1 MSRLAAHL
9 LLVVGLALGAPSVV
23 SAEPPAGPPKPALV
37 QVLDIGQ
44 GDAILIRAPEGKVAL
59 VDAGPSGR
67 IVPLLEA
74 LGVTTIDL
82 VVVSHHHTDHVRRVT
97 TCPDHRET
105 R

>member
-1 MSRLAAHL
+1 MSRLAARL
-9 LLVVGLALGAPSVV
+9 LLIVGLALGAPSL
-23 SAEPPAGPPKPALV
+23 APAQPPAGPPIPALV
-37 QVLDIGQ
+37 QVLDVGQ
-44 GDAILIRAPEGKVAL
+44 GDAILIRAPEGKTAL

-97 TCPDHRET
+97 TRPDHRET